1 MLTERRWYWRNSYRG
16 CMAPGSGDGFDR
28 STDKQMDNVSEIR
41 PESWLTVRLQSS
53 TTPPQWQ
60 KFQLRPVTP
69 YSLWLALTSHCFL
82 AFRRQLIERPATRR
96 GPGISRA
103 HTSGL
108 AAAHQCCP
116 QSHQS
121 GWDFIARLPS
131 RPTFKPAAPRARLR
145 DLHLCR
151 RLKAVSLISAIRE
164 GRKLRVGKHHPRNV
178 CRDDDNNRETCLQM
192 PGYRCC
198 RVLSAI

>member
-1 MLTERRWYWRNSYRG
+1 MVLTDRQTNKWTTSVRSGPSPGLPSG
-16 CMAPGSGDGFDR
+16 CRAA
-28 STDKQMDNVSEIR
+28 QH
-41 PESWLTVRLQSS
+41 
-53 TTPPQWQ
+53 PPNG
-60 KFQLRPVTP
+60 KRFQLRPITP
-69 YSLWLALTSHCFL
+69 YQLWLALTSHCFL
-82 AFRRQLIERPATRR
+82 AFSRQLIERPATRR

-103 HTSGL
+103 HTDGL

-131 RPTFKPAAPRARLR
+131 RPTFKPAAPRAPLR

-198 RVLSAI
+198 RVLSVYSARV